1 MHSKSLRCIWKNRRF
16 CCPENRVLLHP
27 FIHHPFHF
35 SKEEAGLSSLW
46 EWNERGRWRD
56 KRLGCC
62 HWEIID
68 PRTLPICTKNALNN
82 RIKKVRHHGNQKH
95 LARIDHQFSHKGM
108 KSEPFSVQW
117 TARMHKEKGKKVS
130 IFWEV
135 SYAGFQQKKRR
146 VNHVPELLAKMALD
160 TIQFFG
166 TFLLPKNCIETLHQF
181 SAALRLLSSTLFLTS
196 TSTSMLI
203 YSIHCVKTS
212 FYKVKFLNPCE
223 IRIYIIKWM
232 MYKYCLTLML
242 TSK

>member
-35 SKEEAGLSSLW
+35 SKEKAGLSSLW

-56 KRLGCC
+56 KRLCC
-62 HWEIID
+62 YHWEIID

-82 RIKKVRHHGNQKH
+82 RIKKVRHHGWQPKALGQNWPSIFAQRDEKW
-95 LARIDHQFSHKGM
+95 AFFS
-108 KSEPFSVQW
+108 SVDGKDAQGK
-117 TARMHKEKGKKVS
+117 RKKVS

-146 VNHVPELLAKMALD
+146 VNHVPQLLAKMALD

-181 SAALRLLSSTLFLTS
+181 SAAL
-196 TSTSMLI
+196 M
-203 YSIHCVKTS
+203 
-212 FYKVKFLNPCE
+212 
-223 IRIYIIKWM
+223 
-232 MYKYCLTLML
+232 
-242 TSK
+242 

>member
-117 TARMHKEKGKKVS
+117 MAMHISNEVKRKKSFNFLRGFLCRFSAKEKKSESCSWAPCQNGTRHNP
-130 IFWEV
+130 ILWHFF
-135 SYAGFQQKKRR
+135 AAQK
-146 VNHVPELLAKMALD
+146 
-160 TIQFFG
+160 
-166 TFLLPKNCIETLHQF
+166 LHRN
-181 SAALRLLSSTLFLTS
+181 SASVLSSTNVTF
-196 TSTSMLI
+196 
-203 YSIHCVKTS
+203 
-212 FYKVKFLNPCE
+212 
-223 IRIYIIKWM
+223 IYISFDVNVNINVD
-232 MYKYCLTLML
+232 L
-242 TSK
+242 S

>member
-1 MHSKSLRCIWKNRRF
+1 MATKSTWPELTINFRTKGWK
-16 CCPENRVLLHP
+16 V
-27 FIHHPFHF
+27 
-35 SKEEAGLSSLW
+35 SLF
-46 EWNERGRWRD
+46 
-56 KRLGCC
+56 
-62 HWEIID
+62 
-68 PRTLPICTKNALNN
+68 
-82 RIKKVRHHGNQKH
+82 
-95 LARIDHQFSHKGM
+95 QFSGR
-108 KSEPFSVQW
+108 QGC
-117 TARMHKEKGKKVS
+117 TRKKVS

-135 SYAGFQQKKRR
+135 SYAGFQQKKRG

>member
-117 TARMHKEKGKKVS
+117 TAARMHKRKKEKVS

-135 SYAGFQQKKRR
+135 SYAGFQQKKRG

-166 TFLLPKNCIETLHQF
+166 TFFAAQKLHRN
-181 SAALRLLSSTLFLTS
+181 SASVLSST
-196 TSTSMLI
+196 
-203 YSIHCVKTS
+203 
-212 FYKVKFLNPCE
+212 KVTF
-223 IRIYIIKWM
+223 IYII
-232 MYKYCLTLML
+232 LDVNVNINVDLFNTLCQNKL
-242 TSK
+242 LQSEILKSVRN

>member
-1 MHSKSLRCIWKNRRF
+1 MATKSTWPELTINFRTKGWK
-16 CCPENRVLLHP
+16 V
-27 FIHHPFHF
+27 
-35 SKEEAGLSSLW
+35 SLF
-46 EWNERGRWRD
+46 
-56 KRLGCC
+56 
-62 HWEIID
+62 
-68 PRTLPICTKNALNN
+68 
-82 RIKKVRHHGNQKH
+82 
-95 LARIDHQFSHKGM
+95 QFSGRQGCTRK
-108 KSEPFSVQW
+108 
-117 TARMHKEKGKKVS
+117 KEKVS

-146 VNHVPELLAKMALD
+146 VNHVPQLLAKMALD